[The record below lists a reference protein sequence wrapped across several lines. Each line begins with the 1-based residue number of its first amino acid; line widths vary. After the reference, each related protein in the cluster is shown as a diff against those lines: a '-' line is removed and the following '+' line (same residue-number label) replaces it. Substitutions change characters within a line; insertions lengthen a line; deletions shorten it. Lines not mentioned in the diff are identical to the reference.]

1 MLEDHRAGPRH
12 DSLLTAYSDDDSN
25 SGWMISYIDIMTLLV
40 ALFVIIV
47 AGAGVTSPTWKPQE
61 DALEPRYD
69 ALPMLDIPLPS
80 ELAGVRPPREG
91 FYIAPTRPGEL
102 NQMAISAALGVA
114 GLPERRSIA
123 EVPPLLARVVAESA
137 PAPPEA
143 PTIETLLGTAL
154 SETVSPETVSPES
167 VLNKSVL
174 PRPLLA
180 TSEQAVSP
188 FADYMVLLT
197 DRPPVNVQ
205 EVDEIVSHALALD
218 ESLDER
224 VETSPYL
231 PNLEGVEVSR
241 VAEGI
246 SLRVQDRLLFPS
258 AAAEL
263 SEGGSSL
270 VGSLLDTIQRYD
282 GEVWVE
288 GHSDSQTINTP
299 EFSSNWALSSARAI
313 AIVEAL
319 EAAGVDPQR
328 LRAVGLAATQPLEDN
343 STAEGRS
350 RNRRV
355 EVVIHVE

>member
-1 MLEDHRAGPRH
+1 MLEDHRSGPRH
-12 DSLLTAYSDDDSN
+12 DSLLSTYPEDDSN

-40 ALFVIIV
+40 ALFVIII
-47 AGAGVTSPTWKPQE
+47 AAAGVTSPDWSPD
-61 DALEPRYD
+61 DAEVDTSTGLTTPLE
-69 ALPMLDIPLPS
+69 IPLPAVLDERRQQRS
-80 ELAGVRPPREG
+80 PMSAVV
-91 FYIAPTRPGEL
+91 PGEL
-102 NQMAISAALGVA
+102 SPLAISAALGVA
-114 GLPERRSIA
+114 GLPPRA
-123 EVPPLLARVVAESA
+123 EVAPIVPPLLALPEEADAESIPEPALVASLTDSLQATLAAA
-137 PAPPEA
+137 PM
-143 PTIETLLGTAL
+143 
-154 SETVSPETVSPES
+154 VSPP
-167 VLNKSVL
+167 KL
-174 PRPLLA
+174 PTPLVQEEDLPA
-180 TSEQAVSP
+180 ALP
-188 FADYMVLLT
+188 LADYMVLLT

-205 EVDEIVSHALALD
+205 EISDEAIRSALALS
-218 ESLDER
+218 ENLAER
-224 VETSPYL
+224 VEASPYL

-258 AAAEL
+258 ATAEL
-263 SEGGSSL
+263 TQGGSSL
-270 VGSLLDTIQRYD
+270 VDSLLETIQRYD

-319 EAAGVDPQR
+319 EAAGVAPER

-343 STAEGRS
+343 STAEGRA

>member
-12 DSLLTAYSDDDSN
+12 DSLLTAYTDDDSN

-40 ALFVIIV
+40 ALFVIII
-47 AGAGVTSPTWKPQE
+47 AAAGVTSPTWLPQE
-61 DALEPRYD
+61 DVSAPAYD
-69 ALPMLDIPLPS
+69 ALPTLEVPLPA
-80 ELAGVRPPREG
+80 ELANVRQQRDAYT
-91 FYIAPTRPGEL
+91 FYMTPGEL
-102 NQMAISAALGVA
+102 SPMAVSAALGVA
-114 GLPERRSIA
+114 GLPARRPA
-123 EVPPLLARVVAESA
+123 VGVPPLLARVVED
-137 PAPPEA
+137 
-143 PTIETLLGTAL
+143 TTVQETP
-154 SETVSPETVSPES
+154 VVD
-167 VLNKSVL
+167 VML

-180 TSEQAVSP
+180 TNENQPVSP
-188 FADYMVLLT
+188 LSNYMVLLT

-205 EVDEIVSHALALD
+205 EIEEETASSIFALD
-218 ESLDER
+218 ETLLER
-224 VETSPYL
+224 VGASLYL

-246 SLRVQDRLLFPS
+246 SLRVQDQLLFPS

-270 VGSLLDTIQRYD
+270 VSSLMDTIQRYD

-288 GHSDSQTINTP
+288 GHSDSQSINTP

-313 AIVEAL
+313 AIVEEL
-319 EAAGVDPQR
+319 EAAGVAPER
-328 LRAVGLAATQPLEDN
+328 LRAVGLAATRPLEDN
-343 STAEGRS
+343 STEEGRA

>member
-40 ALFVIIV
+40 ALFVIII
-47 AGAGVTSPTWKPQE
+47 AAAGVTSPTWKPQE
-61 DALEPRYD
+61 AEPETRYD
-69 ALPMLDIPLPS
+69 VLSTLDIPLPI
-80 ELAGVRPPREG
+80 ELASVRKQREG
-91 FYIAPTRPGEL
+91 YFLPPTIPGEL
-102 NQMAISAALGVA
+102 SQMAISAALGVA
-114 GLPERRSIA
+114 GLPQRRPIVS
-123 EVPPLLARVVAESA
+123 VPPLLARVEEEPST
-137 PAPPEA
+137 PE
-143 PTIETLLGTAL
+143 
-154 SETVSPETVSPES
+154 
-167 VLNKSVL
+167 VLTFDVVL
-174 PRPLLA
+174 PRPLLP
-180 TSEQAVSP
+180 TSERQLVSP
-188 FADYMVLLT
+188 LADYMVLLT

-205 EVDEIVSHALALD
+205 EVEDEAVDSTLALD
-218 ESLDER
+218 ETLLER
-224 VETSPYL
+224 VEASPYL

-246 SLRVQDRLLFPS
+246 SLRVQDQLLFPS
-258 AAAEL
+258 AAADL

-270 VGSLLDTIQRYD
+270 VSSLMETIQRYE

-288 GHSDSQTINTP
+288 GHSDSQSINTP

-319 EAAGVDPQR
+319 EAAGVEPQR
-328 LRAVGLAATQPLEDN
+328 LRAVGLAATRPLEDN
-343 STAEGRS
+343 STEEGRA

>member
-40 ALFVIIV
+40 ALFVIII

-61 DALEPRYD
+61 DAPEPRYD
-69 ALPMLDIPLPS
+69 ALPMLDIPLPT

-91 FYIAPTRPGEL
+91 FYIAPTSPGEL
-102 NQMAISAALGVA
+102 SQMAISAALGVA

-123 EVPPLLARVVAESA
+123 EVPPLLARVVAE
-137 PAPPEA
+137 PAPPDA
-143 PTIETLLGTAL
+143 PTIEM
-154 SETVSPETVSPES
+154 
-167 VLNKSVL
+167 VL

-180 TSEQAVSP
+180 TSEQALSP

-205 EVDEIVSHALALD
+205 EVDDIVSHALALD
-218 ESLDER
+218 ESLVER

-246 SLRVQDRLLFPS
+246 SLRVQDQLLFPS

-288 GHSDSQTINTP
+288 GHSDSQSINTP

-319 EAAGVDPQR
+319 EAAGVEPQR
-328 LRAVGLAATQPLEDN
+328 LRAVGFAATQPLEDN

>member
-40 ALFVIIV
+40 ALFVIII
-47 AGAGVTSPTWKPQE
+47 AAAGVTSPTWKPQE
-61 DALEPRYD
+61 AEPETRYD
-69 ALPMLDIPLPS
+69 VLSTLDIPLPL
-80 ELAGVRPPREG
+80 ELASVRKQREG
-91 FYIAPTRPGEL
+91 IFLPSTIPGEL
-102 NQMAISAALGVA
+102 SQMAISAALGVA
-114 GLPERRSIA
+114 GLPQRRPTVS
-123 EVPPLLARVVAESA
+123 VPPLLARVEEE
-137 PAPPEA
+137 PP
-143 PTIETLLGTAL
+143 T
-154 SETVSPETVSPES
+154 PE
-167 VLNKSVL
+167 VLTFDVVL
-174 PRPLLA
+174 PRPLLP
-180 TSEQAVSP
+180 TSERQLVSP
-188 FADYMVLLT
+188 LADYMVLLT

-205 EVDEIVSHALALD
+205 EVEDEVASSTLALD
-218 ESLDER
+218 ETLLER
-224 VETSPYL
+224 VEASPYL

-246 SLRVQDRLLFPS
+246 SLRVQDQLLFPS
-258 AAAEL
+258 AAADL

-270 VGSLLDTIQRYD
+270 VSSLMETIQRYE

-288 GHSDSQTINTP
+288 GHSDSQSINTP

-319 EAAGVDPQR
+319 EAAGVEPQR
-328 LRAVGLAATQPLEDN
+328 LRAVGLAATRPLEDN
-343 STAEGRS
+343 STAEGRA

>member
-1 MLEDHRAGPRH
+1 MLEDHRSGPRH
-12 DSLLTAYSDDDSN
+12 DALLSAYPEDESN

-40 ALFVIIV
+40 ALFVIII
-47 AGAGVTSPTWKPQE
+47 AAAGVTSPEWSSADNQVEP
-61 DALEPRYD
+61 DNLIVRPLEVPLPDVLDEFRSQRS
-69 ALPMLDIPLPS
+69 PMLAS
-80 ELAGVRPPREG
+80 
-91 FYIAPTRPGEL
+91 APGTL
-102 NQMAISAALGVA
+102 NPMAISAALGVA
-114 GLPERRSIA
+114 GLPTRSVSTFS
-123 EVPPLLARVVAESA
+123 VPPLLALPEPAELT
-137 PAPPEA
+137 PADELPFVK
-143 PTIETLLGTAL
+143 TL
-154 SETVSPETVSPES
+154 SERLTPI
-167 VLNKSVL
+167 L
-174 PRPLLA
+174 PTPLVRVEEEVA
-180 TSEQAVSP
+180 TSP
-188 FADYMVLLT
+188 MADYMVLLT

-205 EVDEIVSHALALD
+205 EISDEAISRALALD
-218 ESLDER
+218 TSLPER
-224 VETSPYL
+224 VETSAYL

-258 AAAEL
+258 ATAEL
-263 SEGGSSL
+263 TEGGSSL
-270 VGSLLDTIQRYD
+270 VGSLLETIQRYD

-319 EAAGVDPQR
+319 EEAGVASER

-343 STAEGRS
+343 STAEGRA

>member
-40 ALFVIIV
+40 ALFVIII

-61 DALEPRYD
+61 EAPEPRYD
-69 ALPMLDIPLPS
+69 ALPMLDIPLPI

-91 FYIAPTRPGEL
+91 FYVAPTQPGEL
-102 NQMAISAALGVA
+102 SQMAISAALGVA
-114 GLPERRSIA
+114 GLPERRPLVG
-123 EVPPLLARVVAESA
+123 VPPLLARVIAE
-137 PAPPEA
+137 PAQPEA
-143 PTIETLLGTAL
+143 PTIETVIEAVLDTVLETA
-154 SETVSPETVSPES
+154 PETVPET
-167 VLNKSVL
+167 VL

-205 EVDEIVSHALALD
+205 EADEIVSHALALD
-218 ESLDER
+218 EALVER

-263 SEGGSSL
+263 SEGGTSLVSSL
-270 VGSLLDTIQRYD
+270 LETIQRYD

-319 EAAGVDPQR
+319 EAAGVEPQR